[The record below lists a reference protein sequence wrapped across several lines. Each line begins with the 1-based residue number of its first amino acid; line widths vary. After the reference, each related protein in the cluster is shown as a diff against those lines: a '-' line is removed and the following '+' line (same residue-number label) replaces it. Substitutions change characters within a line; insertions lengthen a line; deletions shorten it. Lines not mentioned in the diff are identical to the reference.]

1 MKVILLD
8 KEINYILAKFSVT
21 QTLYIVYNQVNN
33 QVILAKYQFFKNDLI
48 KREQLQRQ
56 IWKLDRVLLE
66 HYLYQKT

>member
-21 QTLYIVYNQVNN
+21 QTLYIVNN
-33 QVILAKYQFFKNDLI
+33 QVILTKYQFIKNDPI
-48 KREQLQRQ
+48 KKEQLQRQ
-56 IWKLDRVLLE
+56 IWKLGRVLLE